1 MQNGPCGTQ
10 FFESLFTA
18 YNLQKLRR
26 CLIRQPATDQG
37 LKLTRKRA
45 LVHVRGFASD
55 NMMTWGFQ
63 VGALSGCGQEVYGP
77 YLVHLGASTSLLPGS
92 STVFQERCLAA
103 VLRKLGVGE
112 RCSIVGLGHGGSF
125 AFEMGHDTPGPRLL
139 RGRLWR

>member
-1 MQNGPCGTQ
+1 MRNAAFRIVVHG
-10 FFESLFTA
+10 
-18 YNLQKLRR
+18 LQLAKTKEVFDSPARHRPGLEVDQEACTGARARLRQ
-26 CLIRQPATDQG
+26 RQHDD
-37 LKLTRKRA
+37 
-45 LVHVRGFASD
+45 V
-55 NMMTWGFQ
+55 GFQ

-77 YLVHLGASTSLLPGS
+77 YLVHLGASTSLLPGGS
-92 STVFQERCLAA
+92 AVFQERCLAA